1 MLIATYVVNLD
12 RHVERWAHMRAE
24 AARVGLEVSRISAV
38 DGLRVPA
45 KLRSKFFDE
54 NGRNPSSLL
63 PGEIGCYASHLLV
76 CQEIVDRGQP
86 YALVLEDDVVL
97 ASDLFETL
105 EAALAK
111 LPNGWDI
118 VRLSSLTSRPV
129 MSVATLGHGRHLV
142 RYSRLPKRTGAQ
154 LVSLAG
160 ARKIL
165 QPGLRV
171 RPIDADLRYG
181 WQFGLDSYGIYP
193 VVVEQTDK
201 FGSAIRG
208 NAKRGALRGRRWQRP
223 TIGSRIHGALHTF
236 KILTAGGA
244 FACLA
249 RNLRR
254 FLLGGSSGPPIVINA
269 RPVSEAP
276 ALTSVL
282 TGAAATPWVEG
293 AAAAKNGTLGNAS

>member
-1 MLIATYVVNLD
+1 
-12 RHVERWAHMRAE
+12 
-24 AARVGLEVSRISAV
+24 
-38 DGLRVPA
+38 
-45 KLRSKFFDE
+45 
-54 NGRNPSSLL
+54 
-63 PGEIGCYASHLLV
+63 
-76 CQEIVDRGQP
+76 
-86 YALVLEDDVVL
+86 
-97 ASDLFETL
+97 
-105 EAALAK
+105 
-111 LPNGWDI
+111 
-118 VRLSSLTSRPV
+118 

-181 WQFGLDSYGIYP
+181 WQFGLDSYGIFP
-193 VVVEQTDK
+193 VVVEQTNK

-208 NAKRGALRGRRWQRP
+208 KAKRTALRGRRWQRP
-223 TIGSRIHGALHTF
+223 TVGSRIHGALHTF

-254 FLLGGSSGPPIVINA
+254 LFLGGASGPPIVINA

-282 TGAAATPWVEG
+282 PEAAATPWVEG
-293 AAAAKNGTLGNAS
+293 TEAAKNVTLKNAS

>member
-1 MLIATYVVNLD
+1 
-12 RHVERWAHMRAE
+12 
-24 AARVGLEVSRISAV
+24 
-38 DGLRVPA
+38 
-45 KLRSKFFDE
+45 
-54 NGRNPSSLL
+54 
-63 PGEIGCYASHLLV
+63 
-76 CQEIVDRGQP
+76 
-86 YALVLEDDVVL
+86 
-97 ASDLFETL
+97 
-105 EAALAK
+105 
-111 LPNGWDI
+111 
-118 VRLSSLTSRPV
+118 

-193 VVVEQTDK
+193 VVVEQTNK

-208 NAKRGALRGRRWQRP
+208 NARRTALRGRRWQRP
-223 TIGSRIHGALHTF
+223 TVGSRIHGALHTF

-254 FLLGGSSGPPIVINA
+254 LFLGGASDPPVVINA
-269 RPVSEAP
+269 RPVPEAP

-282 TGAAATPWVEG
+282 PGAAATPWVEG
-293 AAAAKNGTLGNAS
+293 TAAAKNVTLRNAR